1 LTLPAQSPNI
11 SWDHAAAAAHWA
23 QMQAL
28 PFAESGTCSI
38 KAGENTASMH
48 QHRSGILP
56 VTLAISIAQT
66 LGAWQIGQRV
76 GSTFSIRNTKVDIVE
91 IVFHFYHKASP

>member
-11 SWDHAAAAAHWA
+11 SRIHAPAAAHLA

-28 PFAESGTCSI
+28 PLAESGTCSI
-38 KAGENTASMH
+38 RAGENTASMH
-48 QHRSGILP
+48 QQRSGVLP

-66 LGAWQIGQRV
+66 LGSWQIGQRV
-76 GSTFSIRNTKVDIVE
+76 GSTFSIGKTKARIVHKG
-91 IVFHFYHKASP
+91 FHF